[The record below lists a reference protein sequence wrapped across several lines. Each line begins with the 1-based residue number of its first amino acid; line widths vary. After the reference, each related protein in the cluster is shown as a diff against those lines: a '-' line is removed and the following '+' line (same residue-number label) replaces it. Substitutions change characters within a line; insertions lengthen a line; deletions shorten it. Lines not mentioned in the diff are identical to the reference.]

1 MATISPI
8 SVEDGTLLVEAK
20 DRPKARNVHH
30 FEPEDYPDREVRS
43 AIVAAAFNND
53 GASIAFLHACV
64 GIEAHD
70 DDGQLT
76 LVLTCLASGDDGMR
90 SQLAGLAGKIV
101 VRDKKVITVSKLSKG
116 EVWARRLK
124 TPIDQQIAESQ
135 ALN

>member
-20 DRPKARNVHH
+20 DRPKACNVRH

-64 GIEAHD
+64 RIKAHD

-76 LVLTCLASGDDGMR
+76 LVLACLASEGDAMR
-90 SQLAGLAGKIV
+90 AQLAGLAGKIV
-101 VRDKKVITVSKLSKG
+101 VRDKKVITVSKMSKG
-116 EVWARRLK
+116 EIWARMLQ
-124 TPIDQQIAESQ
+124 TPIEQQIAENQ